1 MKTHDP
7 FLRHVSSALDRAV
20 VWCVLSVVIAALAW
34 TAAWE
39 RGLGLPALD
48 GWRLLASTLAGRG
61 VDRTAQTLLVLCAAL
76 GLLGA
81 TTISGWLFRRWKQS
95 AQLDVLRLRGSRW
108 ENDQ

>member
-7 FLRHVSSALDRAV
+7 FLRHLLGALDRVA
-20 VWCVLSVVIAALAW
+20 VWCVLALVITALAW

-48 GWRLLASTLAGRG
+48 GWRLLVSALAGSN
-61 VDRTAQTLLVLCAAL
+61 VDRTTLTLLGLCAAV
-76 GLLGA
+76 GICGA
-81 TTISGWLFRRWKQS
+81 TVVGGSLFRRWQRR

-108 ENDQ
+108 ESDR